1 MILSNEPGNYREGA
15 FGIRIENLIAVESAA
30 PLPGGDARDMLA
42 FETLTWVP
50 IDRNLIDPDLLT
62 QEERDWIDGYHAI
75 CRDKIGP
82 LIPEDC
88 GTWFSAATEKL

>member
-62 QEERDWIDGYHAI
+62 QEERDWIDSYHAI